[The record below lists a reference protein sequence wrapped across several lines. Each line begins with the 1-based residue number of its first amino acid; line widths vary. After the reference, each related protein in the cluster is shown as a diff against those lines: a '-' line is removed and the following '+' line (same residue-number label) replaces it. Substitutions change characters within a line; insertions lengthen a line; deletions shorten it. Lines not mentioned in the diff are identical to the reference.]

1 MSFIFN
7 LFSDNTTP
15 TKKANKANKAAL
27 EAVIRE
33 RNIAL
38 KAKCSFFE
46 HNYKQAV
53 QEAEHEYRRAV
64 EQAKSDMFRDI
75 FAAVKRDVD
84 TVVASEEYRRADAK
98 TRAKIDSF
106 QAWMFCAAEKH
117 LSENSEIMFEN
128 AKTHF

>member
-7 LFSDNTTP
+7 LFSDNATP
-15 TKKANKANKAAL
+15 TEKANKAAL

-38 KAKCSFFE
+38 KAECSLFE

-53 QEAEHEYRRAV
+53 QAAEHEYRRAV

-84 TVVASEEYRRADAK
+84 TVVASEEYSRADAK

-106 QAWMFCAAEKH
+106 QAWMFCAADKH
-117 LSENSEIMFEN
+117 LSENSEMLFES
-128 AKTHF
+128 AKTRH

>member
-1 MSFIFN
+1 MSFIFS
-7 LFSDNTTP
+7 LFSDNATT
-15 TKKANKANKAAL
+15 TEKANKAAL

-38 KAKCSFFE
+38 KAECSLFE
-46 HNYKQAV
+46 HDYKQAV
-53 QEAEHEYRRAV
+53 QAAEHEYRRAV

-84 TVVASEEYRRADAK
+84 TVVASEEYCRADAK

-106 QAWMFCAAEKH
+106 QAWMFCAADKH
-117 LSENSEIMFEN
+117 LSENSEMLFES
-128 AKTHF
+128 AKTCH